1 LSKQFAT
8 SNSWVIL
15 SDLLQREGVARQ
27 HLNSYNEF
35 VTRGLQNIVDEIG
48 EVEIETVS
56 TPYKIKFG
64 RLTLGSPRVV
74 EIDGSVSSILPMEA
88 RLRNLTY
95 SAPVLLEMTIEEEG
109 LPRDTTRQHIGDL
122 PVMVKSELCQL
133 SNRSK
138 EQLIEAGEDPND
150 PGGYF
155 IIHGAERVIVGLEDL
170 SPNKILVDAEKLSG
184 TVTYKSRVYSS
195 VVGYRSKLELTLK
208 QDGAINVKV
217 PSCPVDLPYVIVM
230 RALGIKSDKDIA
242 DAVSPKAEIQDLLE
256 VSFDKAAEAPT
267 EKDALV
273 YIGNRVAHGM
283 LEEFRVKRAQ
293 SMLDWGLLPHLGK
306 TDDRRFD
313 KSMFLGEAACKLL
326 ELRLGWIEADD
337 KDHYGNKVIKFAGQM
352 LADLFR
358 TAFRNL
364 VRDMKYQLERTGQK
378 RGGNVVGAAIRTGI
392 ITDKLNNAI
401 ATGNWGRGKVGV
413 TQLLDRTNYLSTLSH
428 LRRVQS
434 PLSRSQPNF
443 EARDLHATH
452 FGRICPS
459 ETPEGVNCVVPSTNI
474 LLTDGTQATI
484 GEIGQ
489 NWQGT
494 QLATVDIMHDDMAQ
508 TTIARYIATDP
519 THDGTPVYRVV
530 TEAGRELIATRD
542 HPLLTDNM
550 TWKLAGDVEPGD
562 RVVVYPAL
570 EPVRGLTR
578 LSMQILTSKS
588 FPTSRSKWEKISVL
602 SELKKQNLMPLEGGN
617 PKLPVLSRIVGA
629 IFSDAHL
636 HMGSSP
642 FIQFSLGTE
651 DDGREVQ
658 RDLERLGFK
667 SSMKLRTKH
676 IVRPERQYDMHVY
689 TVTCYSKLLCT
700 LLEKLGAPAGKKTD
714 TRFSIP
720 SWIMEGA
727 PQIKWEFLSAFL
739 GGDGPKPSITHQIG
753 KKYSISMPPIS
764 FHKVE
769 RLRSNGLALAK
780 QLSELLTEFGC
791 ETLRIVSKRDYMRAD
806 GELVTKI
813 SIVLGGS
820 KPTLEAVTQKIGY
833 RYSRTKQRQSLLA
846 GEYLRISRER
856 ILERVEKK
864 KISARLY
871 REGQFPSQIA
881 PILGESRKTIEH
893 WLYWD
898 KYKRT
903 HKPKSL
909 ILPFNEW
916 RGRNVITIGNDDYVL
931 EQIISKEPITG
942 VGDVRDVTTTADSHN
957 FIANGF
963 VTHNCGLVKNLA
975 LSAIISV
982 SVPSQEV
989 EEKLWEL
996 GAKQIRD
1003 ADQKLQVDGCR
1014 IFMDGRFLGYVDDGD
1029 RLAKAFRK
1037 LRREGQINPSA
1048 SVLYVAPVNDKA
1060 YPRIYISLSSGRVL
1074 RPLVVVESGRPLL
1087 NPELIEKVNAG
1098 QNSWRDLVEQGIIEL
1113 IDANEEENCL
1123 VSMNPEDVT
1132 TKNTHMEL
1140 FPAAMFGIAASIIP
1154 YPEHN
1159 QSPRNTYESA
1169 MAKQSL
1175 GFSSPTYPISPH
1187 VRQHLLVSPQAPVVR
1202 TRTLDLL
1209 KIDERPLGTNCVVA
1223 VLSFEGYNIED
1234 AIIMNKSSVERG
1246 MARSFFYRL
1255 YEGEAK
1261 QYLGGMRDTF
1271 EVPAA
1276 ESNIRGYRGE
1286 KFYRLLEG
1294 DGVVADES
1302 QVTGGDVVIG
1312 RTSPPRFM
1320 EEYKEF
1326 EIKGPYRRDTS
1337 VAVRPSESGVVD
1349 SIFMTENVE
1358 GGRMFK
1364 VRVRD
1369 MRVPEIGDKFASRH
1383 GQKGVIGLVVPQ
1395 EDMPYTADGIVP
1407 DVIINPHAFPS
1418 RMTVGQFIE
1427 SIAGKAASFR
1437 GSSVDGSAF
1446 AGESID
1452 EMEKVLRSRGFEPT
1466 GREVMYDGKT
1476 GMKFATDVFVGVV
1489 YYQKL
1494 HHMVADKIHARARGQ
1509 VQMLTKQPTEGRAR
1523 GGGLRFGEME
1533 RDCLIAYGASMVLK
1547 DRLLDEADKTE
1558 IYVCEKCGL
1567 IAYYDAKQRKYTCK
1581 IDGDQ
1586 AKISTVVV
1594 AYAFKLLLQEMMSL
1608 NIAPRLQL
1616 KDKV

>member
-1 LSKQFAT
+1 MSRQHVT
-8 SNSWVIL
+8 TNSWVIL

-35 VTRGLQNIVDEIG
+35 VTKGLQNIVDEIG
-48 EVEIETVS
+48 EVEVETVS

-95 SAPVLLEMTIEEEG
+95 SAPILLEMTIEEEG
-109 LPRDTTRQHIGDL
+109 LPRDTTRQHVGDL

-133 SNRSK
+133 SNRTK
-138 EQLIEAGEDPND
+138 EQLIESGEDPND

-170 SPNKILVDAEKLSG
+170 SPNKILVDSEKLAG
-184 TVTYKSRVYSS
+184 ATTYKSRVYSS

-230 RALGIKSDKDIA
+230 RALGIKSDKEIA

-256 VSFDKAAEAPT
+256 VSFDKASEAPT
-267 EKDALV
+267 EKDSLV
-273 YIGNRVAHGM
+273 FIGNRVAHGM

-306 TDDRRFD
+306 TEDRRFD
-313 KSMFLGEAACKLL
+313 KSMFMGEAACKLL

-459 ETPEGVNCVVPSTNI
+459 ETPEGVNC
-474 LLTDGTQATI
+474 
-484 GEIGQ
+484 
-489 NWQGT
+489 
-494 QLATVDIMHDDMAQ
+494 
-508 TTIARYIATDP
+508 
-519 THDGTPVYRVV
+519 
-530 TEAGRELIATRD
+530 
-542 HPLLTDNM
+542 
-550 TWKLAGDVEPGD
+550 
-562 RVVVYPAL
+562 
-570 EPVRGLTR
+570 
-578 LSMQILTSKS
+578 
-588 FPTSRSKWEKISVL
+588 
-602 SELKKQNLMPLEGGN
+602 
-617 PKLPVLSRIVGA
+617 
-629 IFSDAHL
+629 
-636 HMGSSP
+636 
-642 FIQFSLGTE
+642 
-651 DDGREVQ
+651 
-658 RDLERLGFK
+658 
-667 SSMKLRTKH
+667 
-676 IVRPERQYDMHVY
+676 
-689 TVTCYSKLLCT
+689 
-700 LLEKLGAPAGKKTD
+700 
-714 TRFSIP
+714 
-720 SWIMEGA
+720 
-727 PQIKWEFLSAFL
+727 
-739 GGDGPKPSITHQIG
+739 
-753 KKYSISMPPIS
+753 
-764 FHKVE
+764 
-769 RLRSNGLALAK
+769 
-780 QLSELLTEFGC
+780 
-791 ETLRIVSKRDYMRAD
+791 
-806 GELVTKI
+806 
-813 SIVLGGS
+813 
-820 KPTLEAVTQKIGY
+820 
-833 RYSRTKQRQSLLA
+833 
-846 GEYLRISRER
+846 
-856 ILERVEKK
+856 
-864 KISARLY
+864 
-871 REGQFPSQIA
+871 
-881 PILGESRKTIEH
+881 
-893 WLYWD
+893 
-898 KYKRT
+898 
-903 HKPKSL
+903 
-909 ILPFNEW
+909 
-916 RGRNVITIGNDDYVL
+916 
-931 EQIISKEPITG
+931 
-942 VGDVRDVTTTADSHN
+942 
-957 FIANGF
+957 
-963 VTHNCGLVKNLA
+963 GLVKNLA

-996 GAKQIRD
+996 GAKSVRD
-1003 ADQKLQVDGCR
+1003 SDQKLQVEGCR
-1014 IFMDGRFLGYVDDGD
+1014 IFMDGRFLGYVDDGE

-1048 SVLYVAPVNDKA
+1048 SVLYISPINGKA
-1060 YPRIYISLSSGRVL
+1060 YPRLYISLSSGRVL

-1087 NPELIEKVNAG
+1087 NPELIDKVQTG
-1098 QNSWRDLVEQGIIEL
+1098 QSSWRDLVEQGTIEL

-1123 VSMNPEDVT
+1123 VAMSPEDVS
-1132 TKNTHMEL
+1132 TKNGHMEL

-1187 VRQHLLVSPQAPVVR
+1187 VRQHLLVSPQTPVVR

-1209 KIDERPLGTNCVVA
+1209 KIDERPIGQNCVVA

-1246 MARSFFYRL
+1246 LARSFFYRL
-1255 YEGEAK
+1255 YEGQAK

-1271 EVPAA
+1271 EVPSA

-1294 DGVVADES
+1294 DGVVAHES

-1337 VAVRPSESGVVD
+1337 VAVRPSETGVVD

-1395 EDMPYTADGIVP
+1395 EDMPYTAEGIVP

-1427 SIAGKAASFR
+1427 SIAGKAGAFR

-1446 AGESID
+1446 AGESIQ
-1452 EMEKVLRSRGFEPT
+1452 EMEKILRGRGFEET

-1476 GMKFATDVFVGVV
+1476 GKKFAADVFVGVV